1 MVLAEILGKNLTIK
15 VYVAIKK
22 VPSAKAENKIAVSL
36 E

>member
-1 MVLAEILGKNLTIK
+1 MVLAEILGKNIAIK

-22 VPSAKAENKIAVSL
+22 APSAKAENKIAVSL